1 MSGTTL
7 QRFDGD
13 LYYLVGLDK
22 DSCAG
27 QWESLEAQG
36 LLNPQQAWIP
46 NLTQQMPGYRPP
58 SDLCFP
64 WMEISQISCQPD
76 FYTEYQVQLVRF
88 TKGSSGLERAYKEK
102 NFFFLSTLYP
112 PSNQDD
118 VASEIFDIAAWS
130 IDQFIDNGII
140 LSDKPNFS
148 KVRYAGLSIEC
159 LDQFFRYGRF
169 DGKPP
174 NTFDGQILSRDV
186 VFFIDPSQF
195 DPMRSESYNL
205 IAKNYSAADQSNL
218 KMLIVG
224 LMQQGR
230 IINPFEAIPGYT
242 GHECNRGSWLEI
254 NPSSPIKTRELS
266 FDGRGMAN
274 YTLMGLS
281 PTYPLDPGVDKLAK
295 WLLQQ
300 NQQR

>member
-13 LYYLVGLDK
+13 FYYLVGLDQ
-22 DSCAG
+22 DSCTG
-27 QWESLEAQG
+27 QWKSLEAQG
-36 LLNPQQAWIP
+36 LLNPQQAWMP

-64 WMEISQISCQPD
+64 WLEISQISCQPD

-88 TKGSSGLERAYKEK
+88 TKGSSGLERAYKEGT
-102 NFFFLSTLYP
+102 FFLSTLYP

-118 VASEIFDIAAWS
+118 VAPEIFDIAAWS

-159 LDQFFRYGRF
+159 LDDFFRHGRF

-230 IINPFEAIPGYT
+230 IINPVKAIPGYT
-242 GHECNRGSWLEI
+242 GHECGRGSWLEI
-254 NPSSPIKTRELS
+254 DSDPLILPKQFNFSANGSPLYR
-266 FDGRGMAN
+266 M
-274 YTLMGLS
+274 MGFP
-281 PTYPLDPGVDKLAK
+281 PTYPLDRGVADLAN
-295 WLLQQ
+295 WLIDQA
-300 NQQR
+300 R